1 MSESKNHH
9 YNPKSILRNFTNN
22 KNSVYVLNKE
32 TNNVFPNSIDK
43 TGSENYFNTIRGTK
57 GNLNFEILFDNLDG
71 TLSKLT
77 QKIVKANSIQ
87 ILTNAELSDL
97 ALVIAVQYIRTKIKR
112 TEAQDLAKK
121 INEYSKEIAEKIKTR
136 PKLEPELNDEEIK
149 MITILNL
156 SNVHEIQ
163 DILMNKDI
171 FLSDCSTTSVKFMTS
186 DNPVVMGNSHQHGQI
201 GLNEK
206 GIEVYYPIAP
216 NLCVTYYC
224 KSIRTTFA
232 MAKGMNLYIDN
243 LLNVIEQRGNLMIND
258 KNVHYHNHLQ
268 LINSSQF
275 VYSLVNNFK
284 HEQEFLR
291 NNQSFRKIESSF
303 GDFTNRA
310 RTISSM
316 PMGEYLAINTLN
328 KTFKIK
334 IFDVNAESDFTFRT
348 FEMENF
354 LMFTKAD
361 ELSRIIYYKDQKQVR
376 FMNEVTILNIEG
388 QRITIGHKNRGLTKV
403 IESIL
408 KK

>member
-9 YNPKSILRNFTNN
+9 YNPKSILRNFAYND
-22 KNSVYVLNKE
+22 NSIYVLNKE
-32 TNNVFPNSIDK
+32 TNKVFSNSIDK
-43 TGSENYFNTIRGTK
+43 TGSENYFNTIRGIK
-57 GNLNFEILFDNLDG
+57 GDLNFEILFDNLDY

-97 ALVIAVQYIRTKIKR
+97 ALVIAVQYARTKIKR
-112 TEAQDLAKK
+112 TEAQDIAKK
-121 INEYSKEIAEKIKTR
+121 INEFSKEIAEKFKTR
-136 PKLEPELNDEEIK
+136 PKLEPELSDEEIK

-163 DILMNKDI
+163 EILINKDV

-206 GIEVYYPIAP
+206 GIEIYYPIAP

-224 KSIRTTFA
+224 KSIKTTFSL
-232 MAKGMNLYIDN
+232 AKGMNGYIDN
-243 LLNVIEQRGNLMIND
+243 LINIIEQRGNLMNND
-258 KNVHYHNHLQ
+258 NNVHYHNHLQ

-275 VYSLVNNFK
+275 VYSSINNFN
-284 HEQEFLR
+284 HEQELLR
-291 NNQSFRKIESSF
+291 NNPSFRKIESRF

-316 PMGEYLAINTLN
+316 PMGDYLAINTLN

-334 IFDVNAESDFTFRT
+334 IFDVKAESDFTFKT
-348 FEMENF
+348 DEMEKF
-354 LMFTKAD
+354 LMFTKED
-361 ELSRIIYYKDQKQVR
+361 ELTRIIHYKDQKQVR

-388 QRITIGHKNRGLTKV
+388 SRITIGHKNRGLTKI
-403 IESIL
+403 IESFL